1 MNGSPSKYTPQ
12 ATQFHRNG
20 RFARAR
26 TSQVHSKQEMELLQ
40 KGRYLCREIRSTCE
54 LEQTAELG
62 ATGEMSVKVSPTT
75 TYWLTDAAVQL
86 SEKLGW

>member
-1 MNGSPSKYTPQ
+1 MN
-12 ATQFHRNG
+12 AALLNIRHRRPNSTG
-20 RFARAR
+20 MGD
-26 TSQVHSKQEMELLQ
+26 SLEPVLQVHSKQEMELLQ

-54 LEQTAELG
+54 LEQTELG